1 MMTNSVEKTVEVPLP
16 PVEAFDLFTTQIST
30 WWPSEI
36 HSTSAG
42 DGWPAHSI
50 DIEPYEGG
58 QIIETRH
65 DGQKSPWA
73 TITKWSRGKRFTF
86 DWHVGRHPQNA
97 TQVDVIFTPST
108 VGTRVN
114 LTHTEI
120 DALAID
126 AITSYGRDQT
136 GWDTVWKDCR
146 ASACQKKAA

>member
-1 MMTNSVEKTVEVPLP
+1 MMTDPIEKAVDVPLP
-16 PVEAFDLFTTQIST
+16 PIEAFDLFTTQIDT

-42 DGWPAHSI
+42 DRRLARSI

-65 DGQKSPWA
+65 DGRKTPWA

-86 DWHVGRHPQNA
+86 DWHVGRDPKNA

-108 VGTRVN
+108 IGTRVN

-120 DALAID
+120 DALETD
-126 AITSYGRDQT
+126 AITSYGRYQT
-136 GWDTVWKDCR
+136 GWETVWKDCR